1 MIQFPIMM
9 NISPVQCCASDI
21 FAITDT
27 LSAGSTISAM
37 SVKIYLG
44 STDKTSTLMTT
55 GSESFAAN
63 VYTTK
68 NISGLSGGNTYML
81 AAAITIDGIKTTR
94 KCEIR
99 CQKDSEVV

>member
-1 MIQFPIMM
+1 MIQFPVLMP
-9 NISPVQCCASDI
+9 ISPVQCCASDV
-21 FAITDT
+21 FPITDT

-55 GSESFAAN
+55 GSESFSAN

-81 AAAITIDGIKTTR
+81 AAKITIDGVVTTR